1 MRLGHVRHID
11 AWAVYAVTPGH
22 DGKGDLHVPCVV
34 AGVVAGGVA
43 PIQHVPVAT
52 RARARAA
59 AAKLNDLWSGAGWTW
74 RVARVRII
82 TVWRA

>member
-1 MRLGHVRHID
+1 MRLGLPVRHID
-11 AWAVYAVTPGH
+11 AWAVYALTPGH
-22 DGKGDLHVPCVV
+22 DGKGDVHCPGLVSGSLAMPMQHTAVP
-34 AGVVAGGVA
+34 
-43 PIQHVPVAT
+43 T

-59 AAKLNDLWSGAGWTW
+59 AAKLNALWSGAGWTW

>member
-1 MRLGHVRHID
+1 MKPRDVRHID

-22 DGKGDLHVPCVV
+22 DGKGDVHVPCI
-34 AGVVAGGVA
+34 VAGGSA
-43 PIQHVPVAT
+43 PIQHVPVPT

-59 AAKLNDLWSGAGWTW
+59 AAKLNELWSGAGWTW